1 MRHNPRWDIT
11 LLLPERLTRASART
25 TKNVAAKR
33 QIPSLCRRG
42 CRGEKFGQVAA
53 MPAPGCRNTI
63 ACPRVQ
69 RRPEGPPG
77 MAGSSAYQAPCHLV
91 QAARC
96 PQRIPVVGKAVFPV
110 LITAAAKK
118 SLNWASGFTNG
129 AASCTLVNSMLPKAK
144 HLIKLYPDGRSRE
157 ATDRESVRSCAGPR
171 AAGCTRTPD

>member
-1 MRHNPRWDIT
+1 MAGW
-11 LLLPERLTRASART
+11 L
-25 TKNVAAKR
+25 
-33 QIPSLCRRG
+33 QCRR
-42 CRGEKFGQVAA
+42 RDAA
-53 MPAPGCRNTI
+53 TRSLARAFSDGLKVLPGWQDP
-63 ACPRVQ
+63 PRTK
-69 RRPEGPPG
+69 PH
-77 MAGSSAYQAPCHLV
+77 ATWY

>member
-33 QIPSLCRRG
+33 QIRSLCRRG
-42 CRGEKFGQVAA
+42 CRGEKFGRVAA
-53 MPAPGCRNTI
+53 MPSPGCRNTI

-91 QAARC
+91 SGGSLSSENTGCRQ
-96 PQRIPVVGKAVFPV
+96 GSFPRADNSCSKEELELGV
-110 LITAAAKK
+110 WLHKRRRKLHLGELDAAKSEALDK
-118 SLNWASGFTNG
+118 A
-129 AASCTLVNSMLPKAK
+129 LPGW
-144 HLIKLYPDGRSRE
+144 P
-157 ATDRESVRSCAGPR
+157 VAG
-171 AAGCTRTPD
+171 GYG